1 MNGLPENQETSTQTS
16 LLTHLKE
23 KKVWLPGI
31 GLLLLVA
38 IIIAVRVGKLPLRPS
53 IPQPNALPKSTE
65 TRINKQD
72 FPDVVRIEETLPE
85 SLKENPKTKQI
96 VLDGKTYI
104 REQATVKQVLTP
116 RQSYLLTTSD
126 KNEIIS
132 LINDQTLLADAWF
145 GFDQFEGLTNIQYV
159 TISKDDL
166 KRVKEEDIVQIMYLK
181 DSIVNQNTILTEFVL
196 ME

>member
-38 IIIAVRVGKLPLRPS
+38 IIIAVRVGKLPLRPT

-104 REQATVKQVLTP
+104 REQAKVKQVLIP
-116 RQSYLLTTSD
+116 GQSYLLTTSD

-181 DSIVNQNTILTEFVL
+181 DSIVNQNIILTEFVL